1 MRLLSLAAA
10 VLSVFFAPDNRAATR
25 PSLTLL
31 DRAPIV
37 LRGRSFVPG
46 ERVRVTVSTTVRR
59 TRDLRAGSRGGFV
72 VRFTGL
78 IVPRCG
84 GFIARARGSSGD
96 LATMKIPLPA
106 CQPD

>member
-10 VLSVFFAPDNRAATR
+10 ALSVFFAPASRAATR
-25 PSLTLL
+25 PSLALL

-59 TRDLRAGSRGGFV
+59 TRDVRAGSRGGFT

>member
-1 MRLLSLAAA
+1 MRLLSLVTAA
-10 VLSVFFAPDNRAATR
+10 LSIFLAPHTRMVTR
-25 PSLTLL
+25 PSLALI
-31 DRAPIV
+31 DRDPIV

-46 ERVRVTVSTTVRR
+46 ERVRVTVSTNVRR
-59 TRDLRAGSRGGFV
+59 TRDVHAGSRGGFV

-78 IVPRCG
+78 VVPRCG
-84 GFIARARGSSGD
+84 GLIARARGSSGD

>member
-1 MRLLSLAAA
+1 MRLLSLATAA
-10 VLSVFFAPDNRAATR
+10 LSLFLVPHTRLVTR
-25 PSLTLL
+25 PSLALI
-31 DRAPIV
+31 DRDPIV

-59 TRDLRAGSRGGFV
+59 TRDVHAGFRGGFV

-84 GFIARARGSSGD
+84 GLIARARGSSGD

>member
-10 VLSVFFAPDNRAATR
+10 ALSVFFAPENRAATR

-37 LRGRSFVPG
+37 LRGRSFMPG

-59 TRDLRAGSRGGFV
+59 TRYVYAGSRGGFV
-72 VRFTGL
+72 VRFTSL
-78 IVPRCG
+78 VVPRCG

-96 LATMKIPLPA
+96 LAPMKIQLPA
-106 CQPD
+106 CQTD

>member
-10 VLSVFFAPDNRAATR
+10 ALSVFFAPDSRAATR
-25 PSLTLL
+25 PSLALL
-31 DRAPIV
+31 DRDPIV
-37 LRGRSFVPG
+37 LRGRSFLPR
-46 ERVRVTVSTTVRR
+46 ERVRVTVTTTVRR
-59 TRDLRAGSRGGFV
+59 TRLVYAGSRGGFT

-96 LATMKIPLPA
+96 LATMKIQLPA